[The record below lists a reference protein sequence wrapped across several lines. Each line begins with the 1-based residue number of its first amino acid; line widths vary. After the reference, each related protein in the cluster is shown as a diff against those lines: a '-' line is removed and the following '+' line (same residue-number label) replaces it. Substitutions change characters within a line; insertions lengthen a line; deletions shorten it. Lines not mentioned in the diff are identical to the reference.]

1 MKKEED
7 IRQDIA
13 DIRSMMERSR
23 RFLSLSGWSGIM
35 AGVYA
40 LVGAYVAH
48 TLLSFRPAYPPVPGT
63 QEETRAL
70 LWLATTVLALAM
82 STALILSHLRAR
94 KQGERSWTPSTRRM
108 VVQLAIP
115 LVGGGLLIIALL
127 PYGFLGL
134 SPGLTLL
141 FYGLA
146 LVSASPYT
154 FSELRVLGI
163 LQVILG
169 LLCATWIELS
179 LLFWAMGFGVL
190 HIAYGLY
197 IYLKYQR

>member
-1 MKKEED
+1 MD
-7 IRQDIA
+7 
-13 DIRSMMERSR
+13 
-23 RFLSLSGWSGIM
+23 LSCIPFTLSD
-35 AGVYA
+35 
-40 LVGAYVAH
+40 
-48 TLLSFRPAYPPVPGT
+48 
-63 QEETRAL
+63 
-70 LWLATTVLALAM
+70 
-82 STALILSHLRAR
+82 
-94 KQGERSWTPSTRRM
+94 
-108 VVQLAIP
+108 
-115 LVGGGLLIIALL
+115 GLLIAALL